1 MSYFQ
6 RPEISNSD
14 LTSLKKYFQPER
26 QVYDIEQA
34 YRFGSLVDAIITEA
48 HRVNFLTREVDGEK
62 YNQQEF
68 DTARKMKDVALRDD
82 FFRHILKSA
91 AMQHVTIKPEFEIEY
106 GGHRFTMP
114 MRCKWDFWGGNNS
127 LIDGDLKST
136 ACLSESSFVQSV
148 DYFDYDRQAALYM
161 DLENRSRFIFL
172 AISKKN
178 FKIFKF
184 AIKRGDPIYERGRA
198 KYQELAFRYW
208 YMFGDLSTYKSDDRN
223 NHHVGREAIFQED
236 F

>member
-1 MSYFQ
+1 MDYFK
-6 RPEISNSD
+6 RTEVSNSD

-34 YRFGSLVDAIITEA
+34 YRFGSLVDAIVTES
-48 HRVNFLTREVDGEK
+48 HRVNFLMREVDGEK
-62 YNQQEF
+62 YNQKEF
-68 DTARKMKDVALRDD
+68 ETAVKMKDVFLRDD
-82 FFRHILKSA
+82 FCRHVLKNAST
-91 AMQHVTIKPEFEIEY
+91 QHVAIKNDFEIQFC
-106 GGHRFTMP
+106 GHRFTMP
-114 MRCKWDFWGGNNS
+114 VRCKFDFYGGDNS

-148 DYFDYDRQAALYM
+148 DYFDYDRQAAWYM
-161 DLENRSRFIFL
+161 DIERRSRFVFL

-223 NHHVGREAIFQED
+223 NHHVGHEAIFEEA